1 MKNTLRFD
9 HDARCIVM
17 DRTFY
22 KNSSNIRFEE
32 YSMLQRARQ
41 DYPTYTPVIKR
52 IKRNPNKETYKG
64 LTYAYMERYI
74 QTRESAESV
83 EEVMAEYKEL
93 RLISECHGKARRYPA
108 IKKWFLKK
116 YPEIE
121 QFGKEENDD
130 ESATETGKKYEAV
143 MAPLVKSNVAVSEL
157 PVAV

>member
-22 KNSSNIRFEE
+22 KNSSSIRFDE
-32 YSMLQRARQ
+32 YAMLQRARQ

-74 QTRESAESV
+74 ESHANAEAI
-83 EEVMAEYKEL
+83 MAEYKEL
-93 RLISECHGKARRYPA
+93 RLISECHCKARRYPA
-108 IKKWFLKK
+108 IKRWFLKM
-116 YPEIE
+116 YPEVENFGIE
-121 QFGKEENDD
+121 
-130 ESATETGKKYEAV
+130 ESDNEAATETGTKYEAV
-143 MAPLVKSNVAVSEL
+143 MAPLVKNNAADSEL
-157 PVAV
+157 AMVG

>member
-32 YSMLQRARQ
+32 YTMLQRARQ
-41 DYPTYTPVIKR
+41 DYPTYTPVIKH

-74 QTRESAESV
+74 ATHANADEI
-83 EEVMAEYKEL
+83 MAEYKEL
-93 RLISECHGKARRYPA
+93 RLISECHCKARRYPK
-108 IKKWFLKK
+108 IKKWFLGK
-116 YPEIE
+116 YPEVEKFEIVA
-121 QFGKEENDD
+121 FDNDTD
-130 ESATETGKKYEAV
+130 AATNSKYEAV
-143 MAPLVKSNVAVSEL
+143 MAPLVKTNPADSEL
-157 PVAV
+157 AIAG

>member
-32 YSMLQRARQ
+32 YNMLQRARQ

-52 IKRNPNKETYKG
+52 IKRNPNKETYRG

-74 QTRESAESV
+74 ESHANAEAIM
-83 EEVMAEYKEL
+83 EEYKEL
-93 RLISECHGKARRYPA
+93 RLISECHCKARRYPK
-108 IKKWFLKK
+108 IKHWFLKK
-116 YPEIE
+116 YPEVENFGIE
-121 QFGKEENDD
+121 EPDGTDLTEN
-130 ESATETGKKYEAV
+130 GVKYEAV
-143 MAPLVKSNVAVSEL
+143 MAPLVNTNTTDKFAI
-157 PVAV
+157 AG

>member
-32 YSMLQRARQ
+32 YGMLQRARQ

-52 IKRNPNKETYKG
+52 IKRNPDKETYRG

-74 QTRESAESV
+74 ESHANAEAS
-83 EEVMAEYKEL
+83 MAEYREL
-93 RLISECHGKARRYPA
+93 RLISECHCKARRYPK
-108 IKKWFLKK
+108 IKKWFLEK

-121 QFGKEENDD
+121 KFGFEETDD
-130 ESATETGKKYEAV
+130 VAVAETGMKYEAV
-143 MAPLVKSNVAVSEL
+143 MAPLEKVNVAAEY
-157 PVAV
+157 AIAG

>member
-32 YSMLQRARQ
+32 YAMLQRARQ
-41 DYPTYTPVIKR
+41 DYPTYTPVIKH
-52 IKRNPNKETYKG
+52 IKRNPDKETYKG

-74 QTRESAESV
+74 ESHANADEI
-83 EEVMAEYKEL
+83 MAEYKEL
-93 RLISECHGKARRYPA
+93 RLISECHCKARRYPK

-116 YPEIE
+116 YPEVE
-121 QFGKEENDD
+121 KFGTEESDN
-130 ESATETGKKYEAV
+130 ETITETGAKYEAV
-143 MAPLVKSNVAVSEL
+143 MAPLVKSNTAEAYAL
-157 PVAV
+157 AG

>member
-32 YSMLQRARQ
+32 YNMLQRARQ

-52 IKRNPNKETYKG
+52 IKRNPNKETYRG

-74 QTRESAESV
+74 ESHANAEAIM
-83 EEVMAEYKEL
+83 EEYKEL
-93 RLISECHGKARRYPA
+93 RLISECHCKARRYPK
-108 IKKWFLKK
+108 IKKWFLKT
-116 YPEIE
+116 YPEVE
-121 QFGKEENDD
+121 LFGMENVDD
-130 ESATETGKKYEAV
+130 TPATESHSKYEAV
-143 MAPLVKSNVAVSEL
+143 TAPLVKSDAAATEL
-157 PVAV
+157 DAA

>member
-32 YSMLQRARQ
+32 YAMLQRARQ

-52 IKRNPNKETYKG
+52 IKRNPNKETYRG

-74 QTRESAESV
+74 ESHENADAI
-83 EEVMAEYKEL
+83 MAEYKEL

-108 IKKWFLKK
+108 IKRWFLKM
-116 YPEIE
+116 YPEVENFGIE
-121 QFGKEENDD
+121 
-130 ESATETGKKYEAV
+130 ESDNEAATETGTKYETV
-143 MAPLVKSNVAVSEL
+143 MAPLVKSNMAEEY
-157 PVAV
+157 AIAG

>member
-32 YSMLQRARQ
+32 YGMLQRARQ

-52 IKRNPNKETYKG
+52 IKRNPDKETYRG

-74 QTRESAESV
+74 ESHANAEAT
-83 EEVMAEYKEL
+83 MAEYREL
-93 RLISECHGKARRYPA
+93 RLISECHCKARRYPK
-108 IKKWFLKK
+108 IKKWFLEK

-121 QFGKEENDD
+121 KFGFEETDD
-130 ESATETGKKYEAV
+130 VAVAETGMKYEAV
-143 MAPLVKSNVAVSEL
+143 MAPLEKVNVAAEY
-157 PVAV
+157 AIAG

>member
-32 YSMLQRARQ
+32 YTMLQRARQ

-52 IKRNPNKETYKG
+52 IKRNPNKETYRG

-74 QTRESAESV
+74 ESHANAEAI
-83 EEVMAEYKEL
+83 MAEYREL
-93 RLISECHGKARRYPA
+93 RLISECHCKARRYPA
-108 IKKWFLKK
+108 IKKWFLKQ
-116 YPEIE
+116 YPEVE
-121 QFGKEENDD
+121 KFGMEESDD
-130 ESATETGKKYEAV
+130 EATTETSTKYETV
-143 MAPLVKSNVAVSEL
+143 MAPLVKSTVADEFDL
-157 PVAV
+157 AG

>member
-74 QTRESAESV
+74 ETHANAEAI
-83 EEVMAEYKEL
+83 MAEYKEL
-93 RLISECHGKARRYPA
+93 RLISECHCKARRYPK
-108 IKKWFLKK
+108 IKKWFLEK
-116 YPEIE
+116 YPEVEKFEIVA
-121 QFGKEENDD
+121 FDNDTD
-130 ESATETGKKYEAV
+130 AATNTKYEAV
-143 MAPLVKSNVAVSEL
+143 MAPLVKTNPADSEL
-157 PVAV
+157 AIAG

>member
-32 YSMLQRARQ
+32 YNMLQRARQ

-74 QTRESAESV
+74 ESHDNADEI
-83 EEVMAEYKEL
+83 MAEYKEK

-108 IKKWFLKK
+108 IKKWFLKQ
-116 YPEIE
+116 YPEVE
-121 QFGKEENDD
+121 KFGMEEYD
-130 ESATETGKKYEAV
+130 EEAATEVNTKYEAV
-143 MAPLVKSNVAVSEL
+143 MAPLVNTNAADEF
-157 PVAV
+157 AIAG

>member
-32 YSMLQRARQ
+32 YAMLQRARQ

-52 IKRNPNKETYKG
+52 IKRNPNKETYRG

-74 QTRESAESV
+74 EGHANAEAI
-83 EEVMAEYKEL
+83 MAEYKEL
-93 RLISECHGKARRYPA
+93 RLISECHCKARRYPK
-108 IKKWFLKK
+108 IKKWFLKT
-116 YPEIE
+116 YPEVE
-121 QFGKEENDD
+121 LFGMEEVDD
-130 ESATETGKKYEAV
+130 TPATESYSKYEAV
-143 MAPLVKSNVAVSEL
+143 MAPLVKSDAAATEL
-157 PVAV
+157 DAA

>member
-32 YSMLQRARQ
+32 YAMLQRARQ

-52 IKRNPNKETYKG
+52 IKRNPDKETYKG

-74 QTRESAESV
+74 ESHENAV
-83 EEVMAEYKEL
+83 EIMTEYREL
-93 RLISECHGKARRYPA
+93 RLISECHCKARRYPK

-116 YPEIE
+116 YPGVEKFGIE
-121 QFGKEENDD
+121 EPDD
-130 ESATETGKKYEAV
+130 EATTETGTNYEAV
-143 MAPLVKSNVAVSEL
+143 MAPLAKSNIADEYAMVG
-157 PVAV
+157 

>member
-32 YSMLQRARQ
+32 YAMLQRARQ

-52 IKRNPNKETYKG
+52 IKRNPNKETYRG

-74 QTRESAESV
+74 EGHANAEAI
-83 EEVMAEYKEL
+83 MAEYKEL
-93 RLISECHGKARRYPA
+93 RLISECHCKARRYPK
-108 IKKWFLKK
+108 IKEWFLKT
-116 YPEIE
+116 YPEVELFGIE
-121 QFGKEENDD
+121 EDHDALITDSHPNYG
-130 ESATETGKKYEAV
+130 AV
-143 MAPLVKSNVAVSEL
+143 MAPLEKSNEADYEL
-157 PVAV
+157 PIAG

>member
-32 YSMLQRARQ
+32 YTMLQRARQ

-52 IKRNPNKETYKG
+52 IKRNPNKETYRG

-74 QTRESAESV
+74 AGHANADENMT
-83 EEVMAEYKEL
+83 EYKEL
-93 RLISECHGKARRYPA
+93 RLISECHCKARRYPK

-116 YPEIE
+116 YPEVEKFEI
-121 QFGKEENDD
+121 D
-130 ESATETGKKYEAV
+130 ESDYEAATGSGAKYEAV
-143 MAPLVKSNVAVSEL
+143 MAPLVKNNAADNEL
-157 PVAV
+157 AMVG

>member
-32 YSMLQRARQ
+32 YAMLQRARQ
-41 DYPTYTPVIKR
+41 DYPTYTPVIKH
-52 IKRNPNKETYKG
+52 IKRNPDKETYKG

-74 QTRESAESV
+74 NSHANADEI
-83 EEVMAEYKEL
+83 MAEYNEL
-93 RLISECHGKARRYPA
+93 RLISECHCKARRYPK

-116 YPEIE
+116 YPEVE
-121 QFGKEENDD
+121 KFGTEESNN
-130 ESATETGKKYEAV
+130 ETITETGAKYEAV
-143 MAPLVKSNVAVSEL
+143 MAPLVKSNTAEEYAL
-157 PVAV
+157 AG

>member
-52 IKRNPNKETYKG
+52 IKRNPDKETYRG

-74 QTRESAESV
+74 ESHANAEAS
-83 EEVMAEYKEL
+83 MAEYREL
-93 RLISECHGKARRYPA
+93 RLISECHCKARRYPK
-108 IKKWFLKK
+108 IKKWFLEK

-121 QFGKEENDD
+121 KFGFEETDD
-130 ESATETGKKYEAV
+130 VAVAETGMKYEAV
-143 MAPLVKSNVAVSEL
+143 MAPLEKVNVAAEY
-157 PVAV
+157 AIAG

>member
-32 YSMLQRARQ
+32 YAMLQRARQ
-41 DYPTYTPVIKR
+41 DYPTYTPVIKH
-52 IKRNPNKETYKG
+52 IKRNPDKETYKG

-74 QTRESAESV
+74 ESHENADEI
-83 EEVMAEYKEL
+83 MAEYNEL
-93 RLISECHGKARRYPA
+93 RLISECHCKARRYPK

-121 QFGKEENDD
+121 SFGIEESDNKTI
-130 ESATETGKKYEAV
+130 TETGTKYEAV
-143 MAPLVKSNVAVSEL
+143 MAPLVKSNMAEEF
-157 PVAV
+157 AIAG

>member
-32 YSMLQRARQ
+32 YGMLQRARQ

-52 IKRNPNKETYKG
+52 IKRNLDKETYRG

-74 QTRESAESV
+74 ESHANAEAS
-83 EEVMAEYKEL
+83 MAEYREL
-93 RLISECHGKARRYPA
+93 RLISECHCKARRYPK
-108 IKKWFLKK
+108 IKKWFLEK

-121 QFGKEENDD
+121 KFGFEETDD
-130 ESATETGKKYEAV
+130 VTVAETGMKYEAV
-143 MAPLVKSNVAVSEL
+143 MAPLEKVNVAAEY
-157 PVAV
+157 AIAG

>member
-32 YSMLQRARQ
+32 YAMLQRARQ
-41 DYPTYTPVIKR
+41 DYPTYTPVIKH
-52 IKRNPNKETYKG
+52 IKRNPNKETYRG

-74 QTRESAESV
+74 EAHENADAI
-83 EEVMAEYKEL
+83 MAEYKEL
-93 RLISECHGKARRYPA
+93 RLISECHCKARRYPK

-116 YPEIE
+116 YPEVENFGIE
-121 QFGKEENDD
+121 ESDEEA
-130 ESATETGKKYEAV
+130 ATETGTKYEAV
-143 MAPLVKSNVAVSEL
+143 MSPLVKSNIADEYDLVG
-157 PVAV
+157 

>member
-22 KNSSNIRFEE
+22 KNSSNIRFVE
-32 YSMLQRARQ
+32 YDMLQRARQ

-74 QTRESAESV
+74 ESHDNAEAMMAVYRE
-83 EEVMAEYKEL
+83 K

-108 IKKWFLKK
+108 IKRWFLKQ
-116 YPEIE
+116 YPEVE
-121 QFGKEENDD
+121 QFGMEESD
-130 ESATETGKKYEAV
+130 EEAATETETKYEAV
-143 MAPLVKSNVAVSEL
+143 MAPLVKTNIADEFALVG
-157 PVAV
+157 

>member
-32 YSMLQRARQ
+32 YAMLQRARQ

-52 IKRNPNKETYKG
+52 IKRNPDKETYRG

-74 QTRESAESV
+74 ETHANADEIME
-83 EEVMAEYKEL
+83 EYKEL
-93 RLISECHGKARRYPA
+93 RLISECHCKARRYPK

-116 YPEIE
+116 YPEVEMFGIE
-121 QFGKEENDD
+121 ESDI
-130 ESATETGKKYEAV
+130 ESATETGEKYEAV
-143 MAPLVKSNVAVSEL
+143 MAPLVKSNPADSEL
-157 PVAV
+157 AIAG

>member
-1 MKNTLRFD
+1 MKNKLRFD

-32 YSMLQRARQ
+32 YAMLQRARQ

-52 IKRNPNKETYKG
+52 IKRNLDKETYKG

-74 QTRESAESV
+74 ESHEDADEI
-83 EEVMAEYKEL
+83 MAEYREL

-108 IKKWFLKK
+108 IKKWFLEK

-121 QFGKEENDD
+121 TFGADNSGEAA
-130 ESATETGKKYEAV
+130 ATGAGANYEVV
-143 MAPLVKSNVAVSEL
+143 MAPLVKNNPTDSEL
-157 PVAV
+157 PMVV

>member
-22 KNSSNIRFEE
+22 KNSANIRFKE
-32 YSMLQRARQ
+32 YDMLQRARK
-41 DYPTYTPVIKR
+41 DYPDYTPVIKR
-52 IKRNPNKETYKG
+52 IKRNPDKETYKG

-74 QTRESAESV
+74 ESHENAV
-83 EEVMAEYKEL
+83 EIMAEYRGL

-121 QFGKEENDD
+121 IFGMEESGD
-130 ESATETGKKYEAV
+130 EAATGAGMKYETV
-143 MAPLVKSNVAVSEL
+143 MAPLMKSNTADSEL
-157 PVAV
+157 PMVV

>member
-32 YSMLQRARQ
+32 YAMLQRARQ

-52 IKRNPNKETYKG
+52 IKRNLDKETYKG

-74 QTRESAESV
+74 ESHEGADEIMS
-83 EEVMAEYKEL
+83 EYREL

-121 QFGKEENDD
+121 AFGTDNSGEAAAT
-130 ESATETGKKYEAV
+130 SAGANYEVV
-143 MAPLVKSNVAVSEL
+143 MAPLVKSNVTDCEL
-157 PVAV
+157 PMVG

>member
-32 YSMLQRARQ
+32 YGMLQRARQ

-52 IKRNPNKETYKG
+52 IKRNPDKETYRG

-74 QTRESAESV
+74 ESHENADAI
-83 EEVMAEYKEL
+83 MAEYREL
-93 RLISECHGKARRYPA
+93 RLISECHCKARRYPK
-108 IKKWFLKK
+108 IKKWFLKR
-116 YPEIE
+116 YPEVENFGIE
-121 QFGKEENDD
+121 
-130 ESATETGKKYEAV
+130 ESDHEAATETGKKYEAV
-143 MAPLVKSNVAVSEL
+143 MAPLVKSDLADSRF
-157 PVAV
+157 AIAG